1 MAFSYD
7 SLDGRSI
14 MKIAVTGATGYIG
27 TQLIP
32 SLLNSKHE
40 LLLFGRSINKLHL
53 QYPTQAVA
61 DYSMLGSSLAGID
74 VVIHLAV
81 KNNDSQG
88 SKEEF
93 RAANVDLLSDL
104 AKNAAQ
110 NSVKVF
116 INVTTLHSETKGSSS
131 EYGRTKAEGRKI
143 LDSIGNLQ
151 IVNLILPAVYSP
163 KGYRGSLAALNKL
176 PPFLRGFCFLVLSAF
191 KPTLNISTLNRKIVT
206 LSEAIVWP
214 VENLYVSDEQ
224 KHNAIYS
231 GLKRITDLLFAC
243 AVATILSPILI
254 AAWIA
259 IRMDSPGPA
268 IFKQERVGIFGE
280 VFQCYKFR
288 TMAIG
293 TKQAG
298 SHEVGISAITR
309 VGKFLRRAKIDELP
323 QILNIFKNEMSL
335 VGPRPSL
342 PSQLTLIDARHSLR
356 VLDVR
361 PGITGLAQINGID
374 MSTPELLAQ
383 YDARYIACRSL
394 LLDMKILIATFVGR
408 GMGDAVVAD
417 RST

>member
-1 MAFSYD
+1 
-7 SLDGRSI
+7 
-14 MKIAVTGATGYIG
+14 MKIAVTGATGYVG
-27 TQLIP
+27 TQLIKD
-32 SLLNSKHE
+32 LQNSEHE
-40 LLLFGRSINKLHL
+40 LLLFGRSIDKLHR
-53 QYPTQAVA
+53 QYPTETAA
-61 DYSMLGSSLAGID
+61 DYSSLESSLAGTD

-81 KNNDSQG
+81 KNNDNRG

-110 NSVKVF
+110 NGVKLF
-116 INVTTLHSETKGSSS
+116 INVTTLHSETDGESS
-131 EYGRTKAEGRKI
+131 EYARTKAEGRKI
-143 LDSIGNLQ
+143 LDSVGGLQ

-163 KGYRGSLAALNKL
+163 EGYRGNLAALNHI
-176 PPFLRGFCFLVLSAF
+176 PPFLRHFGFLLLSAF
-191 KPTLNISTLNRKIVT
+191 KPTLNTSTLSRKIIALT
-206 LSEAIVWP
+206 EAAAWP
-214 VENLYVSDEQ
+214 VKNIYVSDEQ

-231 GLKRITDLLFAC
+231 GLRRIADLLFAC
-243 AVATILSPILI
+243 AVATLLSPILI

-268 IFKQERVGIFGE
+268 VFKQERVGKFGG

-288 TMAIG
+288 TMATG

-298 SHEVGISAITR
+298 SHEVSVSSITR
-309 VGKFLRRAKIDELP
+309 VGKFLRRTKIDELP
-323 QILNIFKNEMSL
+323 QILNIFRNEMSL

-342 PSQLTLIDARHSLR
+342 PSQLELIEARRSLS
-356 VLDVR
+356 VYDVK

-374 MSTPELLAQ
+374 MSTPDLLAQ

-408 GMGDAVVAD
+408 GQGDAVGA
-417 RST
+417 

>member
-1 MAFSYD
+1 
-7 SLDGRSI
+7 
-14 MKIAVTGATGYIG
+14 MKIAVTGASGYIG
-27 TQLIP
+27 TQLIK

-40 LLLFGRSINKLHL
+40 LLLFGRSINKLHR
-53 QYPTQAVA
+53 QFPTAAAA
-61 DYSMLGSSLAGID
+61 DYNSLGSSLSGTD

-93 RAANVDLLSDL
+93 RAANVNLLSDL
-104 AKNAAQ
+104 AKNAAL
-110 NSVKVF
+110 NRVKLF
-116 INVTTLHSETKGSSS
+116 INLTTLHSETNGGSS
-131 EYGRTKAEGRKI
+131 EYGRTKAEGRKT

-151 IVNLILPAVYSP
+151 IVNLILPAVYAP
-163 KGYRGSLAALNKL
+163 GRYRGNLAALNYL
-176 PPFLRGFCFLVLSAF
+176 PRFLRGFCFLVLSTF
-191 KPTLNISTLNRKIVT
+191 RPTLNISILNRKIIT
-206 LSEAIVWP
+206 LLEATDWP
-214 VENLYVSDEQ
+214 IKNLYVSDEQ

-231 GLKRITDLLFAC
+231 GLKRASDLLFAC

-259 IRMDSPGPA
+259 IKMDSRGPA
-268 IFKQERVGIFGE
+268 IFKQKRVGIFGE
-280 VFQCYKFR
+280 VFLCYKFR

-298 SHEVGISAITR
+298 SHEVGISSITR
-309 VGKFLRRAKIDELP
+309 VGKFLRKTKIDELP
-323 QILNIFKNEMSL
+323 QIVNIVRNEMSL

-356 VLDVR
+356 VFDVR

-374 MSTPELLAQ
+374 MSTPELLAE

-394 LLDMKILIATFVGR
+394 LLDLKILIATFFGR
-408 GMGDAVVAD
+408 GMGDAVGAD
-417 RST
+417 RSS